1 MGPFCNKK
9 RVQDSFYKETLSFPN
24 SCFSQADRKSSTRGR
39 GQRTPTQRGSGEIK
53 LGRSRIFLSN
63 FTGSQEKREITT
75 YNRSV
80 QTEFLSEHSVFLET
94 ANKVRQSILP
104 NDWAFSLDLT
114 DAYLHVPIHW
124 RSKKYLRFCIKGQTF
139 QFKALPFGLAT
150 SPFVFTSLMVTKATH
165 LRRRSV
171 VLFPYLDDWLVRNQ
185 IRADILRDQQFT
197 IKLISSLGLIIN
209 EKESDLIPAQNFVF
223 IGMEFLTHKNIVRV
237 PWDRVQ
243 DILSLVLWFKKQ
255 EQVSARLF
263 LSLLGKLSAAAQF
276 VVLGRLHL
284 RSLQMAL
291 FAQWKPHV
299 LPLEHCIL
307 INMQI
312 KSHLEWWNSRERFAQ
327 GVLLKSPLPSHT
339 LFTDASLSGWGAHLE
354 PEGLLFHGVWSLDQS
369 ALHINVLEMK
379 AILLA
384 LKQCHQHVNNTTVMI
399 ATDNSSVVAYLRKQ
413 GGTHSPSLCMEVWET
428 LRWCDK
434 RNINLLVRHVPG
446 KTNILADRLSR
457 LSKPISTEWCLDQA
471 VCNLVLS
478 VTGYPNI
485 DLFATLLNNRLTT
498 SLCFPYSRR
507 QSFSNRRSINELGP
521 DPCVRISSVRSDS
534 GNNQQDSSTSVQ
546 NCSSSPILAR
556 SILIPRV
563 TSATSSASHQASCKT
578 ASVNTTAVCEKQYR
592 KPQTPRLDIVR
603 KSIRDRSFSEK
614 VAEHASKARRISTR
628 KVYDLKWNIFSRWCH
643 IREIDPVMA
652 SPGNVADF
660 LLHMFQEKKCQV
672 STVKGYRSTI
682 SNTLKFKS
690 GQNIGSDPIIFE
702 LIKYMELQRP
712 VQRSLAPKWDL
723 SCVLSSL
730 CGEPFEPLHRASRF
744 YLTLKTVFLLAMAT
758 ARRVSEIHAL
768 SIDPNLCPVR
778 AIKGYLKVTEPIRN
792 NRTRLF
798 LPLKGNHD
806 INKGSISRWI
816 SYTIRLAYK
825 NLSKSKVALLKIKAH
840 ELRALS
846 ASWSYF
852 NKTPVEDVIKA
863 AVWSSRSTFAKF
875 YLRDLNR
882 QVENLRLL
890 GPVVSAQKV
899 VEGPSGLSNQD
910 C

>member
-1 MGPFCNKK
+1 MPPPEEVPPTIPIN
-9 RVQDSFYKETLSFPN
+9 ETLSPLPRPRRDLPVGGRLAHFQKRCEDITED
-24 SCFSQADRKSSTRGR
+24 SWVLSVIRKGYKIPFIRKPFLSP
-39 GQRTPTQRGSGEIK
+39 TPVFLRQTESPALEEEVKELLLKGAVDKINPEDPGFY
-53 LGRSRIFLSN
+53 SRIFLVPKKNGKLRLIIDLSKLN
-63 FTGSQEKREITT
+63 S
-75 YNRSV
+75 
-80 QTEFLSEHSVFLET
+80 FLNIQSFKMET

-124 RSKKYLRFCIKGQTF
+124 RSRKYLRFCIKGQTF

-150 SPFVFTSLMVTKATH
+150 SPFVFTRLMVTIATH

-209 EKESDLIPAQNFVF
+209 EKKSDLIPAQNFVF

-284 RSLQMAL
+284 RPLQMAL

-327 GVLLKSPLPSHT
+327 GVLLKPPLPSHT

-446 KTNILADRLSR
+446 KSNILADRLSR

-485 DLFATLLNNRLTT
+485 DLFATRLNNRL
-498 SLCFPYSRR
+498 PVY
-507 QSFSNRRSINELGP
+507 
-521 DPCVRISSVRSDS
+521 V
-534 GNNQQDSSTSVQ
+534 
-546 NCSSSPILAR
+546 SPIPDDRALAIDALSMNWDR
-556 SILIPRV
+556 IHAYAFPPFALIPAIISKIRQHQCKIV
-563 TSATSSASHQASCKT
+563 LVAPFWPEASWFP
-578 ASVNTTAVCEKQYR
+578 ELL
-592 KPQTPRLDIVR
+592 RLL
-603 KSIRDRSFSEK
+603 
-614 VAEHASKARRISTR
+614 VA
-628 KVYDLKWNIFSRWCH
+628 
-643 IREIDPVMA
+643 P
-652 SPGNVADF
+652 
-660 LLHMFQEKKCQV
+660 
-672 STVKGYRSTI
+672 
-682 SNTLKFKS
+682 
-690 GQNIGSDPIIFE
+690 
-702 LIKYMELQRP
+702 
-712 VQRSLAPKWDL
+712 
-723 SCVLSSL
+723 
-730 CGEPFEPLHRASRF
+730 
-744 YLTLKTVFLLAMAT
+744 
-758 ARRVSEIHAL
+758 
-768 SIDPNLCPVR
+768 
-778 AIKGYLKVTEPIRN
+778 PIRLPVKQHLLTQLQFVRN
-792 NRTRLF
+792 N
-798 LPLKGNHD
+798 
-806 INKGSISRWI
+806 I
-816 SYTIRLAYK
+816 
-825 NLSKSKVALLKIKAH
+825 
-840 ELRALS
+840 
-846 ASWSYF
+846 
-852 NKTPVEDVIKA
+852 
-863 AVWSSRSTFAKF
+863 
-875 YLRDLNR
+875 
-882 QVENLRLL
+882 ENLRLHVWIL
-890 GPVVSAQKV
+890 CANQSEIEAFRRKLPNTPLKLDEFLLEKSMISNGTFSPVGVVSGRLIQSWHLQ
-899 VEGPSGLSNQD
+899 ET
-910 C
+910 

>member
-39 GQRTPTQRGSGEIK
+39 GQRTPTQRGSGENK
-53 LGRSRIFLSN
+53 PGRSRILLSN
-63 FTGSQEKREITT
+63 FPGSQEKREITT

-80 QTEFLSEHSVFLET
+80 QTEFLSEHSVFQ
-94 ANKVRQSILP
+94 NGNGKQSQAIDSTQRLGI
-104 NDWAFSLDLT
+104 SLDLT

-124 RSKKYLRFCIKGQTF
+124 RSRKYLRFCIKGQTF

-150 SPFVFTSLMVTKATH
+150 SPFVFTRLMVTIATH

-209 EKESDLIPAQNFVF
+209 EKKSDLIPAQNFVF

-284 RSLQMAL
+284 RPLQMAL

-327 GVLLKSPLPSHT
+327 GVLLKPPLPSHT

-446 KTNILADRLSR
+446 KSNILADRLSR

-485 DLFATLLNNRLTT
+485 DLFATRLNNRL
-498 SLCFPYSRR
+498 PVY
-507 QSFSNRRSINELGP
+507 
-521 DPCVRISSVRSDS
+521 V
-534 GNNQQDSSTSVQ
+534 
-546 NCSSSPILAR
+546 SPIPDDRALAIDAL
-556 SILIPRV
+556 SM
-563 TSATSSASHQASCKT
+563 
-578 ASVNTTAVCEKQYR
+578 NW
-592 KPQTPRLDIVR
+592 
-603 KSIRDRSFSEK
+603 DR
-614 VAEHASKARRISTR
+614 
-628 KVYDLKWNIFSRWCH
+628 
-643 IREIDPVMA
+643 
-652 SPGNVADF
+652 
-660 LLHMFQEKKCQV
+660 
-672 STVKGYRSTI
+672 
-682 SNTLKFKS
+682 
-690 GQNIGSDPIIFE
+690 
-702 LIKYMELQRP
+702 
-712 VQRSLAPKWDL
+712 
-723 SCVLSSL
+723 
-730 CGEPFEPLHRASRF
+730 
-744 YLTLKTVFLLAMAT
+744 
-758 ARRVSEIHAL
+758 IHAYAFPPFAL
-768 SIDPNLCPVR
+768 IL
-778 AIKGYLKVTEPIRN
+778 AIISKIRQHQCKIVLVAPFWPEASWFPELLRLLVAPPIRLPVKQHLLTQLQFVRN
-792 NRTRLF
+792 N
-798 LPLKGNHD
+798 
-806 INKGSISRWI
+806 I
-816 SYTIRLAYK
+816 
-825 NLSKSKVALLKIKAH
+825 
-840 ELRALS
+840 
-846 ASWSYF
+846 
-852 NKTPVEDVIKA
+852 
-863 AVWSSRSTFAKF
+863 
-875 YLRDLNR
+875 
-882 QVENLRLL
+882 ENLRLHVWIL
-890 GPVVSAQKV
+890 CANQSEIEAFRRKLPNTPLKLDEFLLEKSMISNGTFSPVGVVSGRLIQSWHLQ
-899 VEGPSGLSNQD
+899 ET
-910 C
+910 